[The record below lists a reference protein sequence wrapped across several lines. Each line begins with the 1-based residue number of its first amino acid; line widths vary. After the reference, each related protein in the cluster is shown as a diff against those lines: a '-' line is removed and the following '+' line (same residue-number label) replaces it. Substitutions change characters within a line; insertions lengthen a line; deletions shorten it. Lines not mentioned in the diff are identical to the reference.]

1 VADLPLQKF
10 KTKIAH
16 KIEKIRETA
25 ITSSPPLVWLSL
37 SFLPLILGIRRLA
50 AEEGTFS
57 KKTWLQKIKSG
68 SW

>member
-25 ITSSPPLVWLSL
+25 IHLQFSPVGLVLCQSISSVDHHQS
-37 SFLPLILGIRRLA
+37 
-50 AEEGTFS
+50 
-57 KKTWLQKIKSG
+57 
-68 SW
+68 